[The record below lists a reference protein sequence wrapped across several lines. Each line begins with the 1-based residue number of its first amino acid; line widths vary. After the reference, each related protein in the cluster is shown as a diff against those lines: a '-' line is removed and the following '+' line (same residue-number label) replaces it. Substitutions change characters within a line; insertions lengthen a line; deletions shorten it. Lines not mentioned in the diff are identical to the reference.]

1 MESLIP
7 HLIKNPTWMS
17 LSMIFTIF
25 FLFFFLILSL
35 SFAAQADEEKEK
47 GNPNK
52 SKRSLIECIVYCLG
66 TLFFMI
72 LPIVLLFQKVSAPSN
87 IIKNKEYTLTKNG
100 KILIVE
106 SKNEFLPSTEL
117 EIIHEDD
124 ARIQVKSNDNL
135 YTIDKQSEEIKEK

>member
-1 MESLIP
+1 METLIS

-25 FLFFFLILSL
+25 FLFLFVILLFSA
-35 SFAAQADEEKEK
+35 AAQADEEKEK
-47 GNPNK
+47 GNPDK
-52 SKRSLIECIVYCLG
+52 SKRSLIECIIYCLG
-66 TLFFMI
+66 TLFFII
-72 LPIVLLFQKVSAPSN
+72 LPIVFLFQKASAPSN

-100 KILIVE
+100 KILMVE

-124 ARIQVKSNDNL
+124 ARIQVKSDDNL

>member
-1 MESLIP
+1 METLIS

-25 FLFFFLILSL
+25 FLFLFVILL
-35 SFAAQADEEKEK
+35 FSFAAQADEEKEK
-47 GNPNK
+47 GNLDK
-52 SKRSLIECIVYCLG
+52 SKRSLIECIIYCLG

-72 LPIVLLFQKVSAPSN
+72 LPIVLLFQKASAPSN

-100 KILIVE
+100 KILMVE
-106 SKNEFLPSTEL
+106 SKNEFLPPTEL
-117 EIIHEDD
+117 EIIHEDNT
-124 ARIQVKSNDNL
+124 RIQVKFDDNL